1 MDMKRVVQ
9 TLAVTA
15 VGVGLILVFAD
26 AGGKDATA
34 TSAVAEGDWS
44 DAVEQEGDHI
54 KPRDLADRLL
64 AQKADTVLVDV
75 RPVEEFTA
83 WHLPGAVN
91 LSVPAMLGDQGE
103 ALLDEAGDK
112 LVVLYSNGMVHPAQ
126 AWVELARRGRDN
138 VRVLE
143 GGLTDFKREVLTPP
157 SLRGPISEAR
167 ARAELPRFLEARAFF
182 LGKVTGST
190 GATNAPR
197 SAATP

>member
-9 TLAVTA
+9 TLAVAA
-15 VGVGLILVFAD
+15 VGVGVILVFAD

-34 TSAVAEGDWS
+34 SGAGAEGGWS

-64 AQKADTVLVDV
+64 ARKGDTVLVDV
-75 RPVEEFTA
+75 RPAEEFAA
-83 WHLPGAVN
+83 WHMPGAVN
-91 LSVPAMLGDQGE
+91 LSVPAVLGEAGE
-103 ALLDEAGDK
+103 ALLEEAGDK

-126 AWVELARRGRDN
+126 AWVELARRGHDN

-167 ARAELPRFLEARAFF
+167 AKAEQPRFLEARTFF
-182 LGKVTGST
+182 LGKSPGST
-190 GATNAPR
+190 GATSAPR
-197 SAATP
+197 SASTP